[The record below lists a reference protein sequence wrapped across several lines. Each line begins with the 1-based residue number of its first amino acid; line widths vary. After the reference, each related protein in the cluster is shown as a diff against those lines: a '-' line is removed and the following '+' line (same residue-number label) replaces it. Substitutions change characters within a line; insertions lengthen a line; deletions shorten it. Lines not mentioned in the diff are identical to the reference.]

1 MYLNILQNS
10 HHCSDIGPDQ
20 GARLCKCVLRTWKKR
35 WFILRSGRMSGD
47 PDVLEYYKNDHS
59 KKPIRVID
67 LHFCEQVDAG
77 LTFKKKEFQDSF
89 VFDIKT
95 IERTF
100 YLVAETE
107 EEMNKWVRSICQI
120 CGFNQSD
127 ENADVAKNAAIGS
140 QTPRSSIVDFG
151 GSVQALVGDHSTHSS
166 SHASQPSVFTFE
178 NPIQAQ
184 PILSSSAPQDYLFL
198 HQCMSKKTENSRS
211 ASFSQHGSTKRDG
224 DTTSEKLSEANSHC
238 VNGISGQIHGFHVLP
253 KPEKQHIEQR
263 VTTAYD
269 LPRSLGYDGAAK
281 YGSPGLD
288 NDDEEVY
295 TFNTPNSTLCRR
307 LSEISTDSYDI
318 PSTPMSC
325 HNIPRTFTFDRNHN
339 PLSTSSGDSAAA
351 PPPRPPKPVPIDRK
365 PEWGSP
371 KQCTRNSKGKQA
383 SSAATIPRRNTLP
396 AVDNNRLHRASSCE
410 TYDYP
415 RHATNNEGLSVESV
429 NDGFSSYL
437 RSKCTSSRSESLE
450 SEDNYVPMNPGSL
463 SSFVTTTAESCQDVY
478 IPMSPG
484 PHHFDFPGFSSAT
497 FPTRKGSTASLCHKP
512 NFPGDLLPPPVNRNL
527 KPDRKSKQ
535 GPMESRNN
543 TFIDELPFKSPVT
556 RSWSRPV
563 AAVNPISSQ
572 NCRPLSTQSV
582 TSTDSGDSEENY
594 VPMNP
599 ISTSPM
605 NAVTGSPGA
614 RKPGSVDYL
623 SLDFQPSS
631 PGPHRKPSTSSV
643 TSDEKV
649 DYVQVD
655 KERTQAL
662 QNTMQEWTDV
672 RQSSEPLK
680 SLK

>member
-1 MYLNILQNS
+1 MSGGEVVY
-10 HHCSDIGPDQ
+10 CGW
-20 GARLCKCVLRTWKKR
+20 LRKSPPEKKLRRYTWKKR

-95 IERTF
+95 IDRTF

-127 ENADVAKNAAIGS
+127 ENTDVARNAAVGS
-140 QTPRSSIVDFG
+140 QVPRSSIANFG
-151 GSVQALVGDHSTHSS
+151 LVGEHGVQSS
-166 SHASQPSVFTFE
+166 AHASQPSVFTFE
-178 NPIQAQ
+178 NPIQLQ
-184 PILSSSAPQDYLFL
+184 SVLSSSAPQDYLFL
-198 HQCMSKKTENSRS
+198 HQCMSKKTENARS
-211 ASFSQHGSTKRDG
+211 ASFSQSMHLPGSTKRDG
-224 DTTSEKLSEANSHC
+224 ETTAQKSPRGYSHC
-238 VNGISGQIHGFHVLP
+238 VNGINGQIHGFHSLP
-253 KPEKQHIEQR
+253 KPAKQHMEQR
-263 VTTAYD
+263 DTSTYD
-269 LPRSLGYDGAAK
+269 LPRSLGSDEVVRF
-281 YGSPGLD
+281 GSPGLD
-288 NDDEEVY
+288 NDDEAVY
-295 TFNTPNSTLCRR
+295 TYNTPNSTLCRR
-307 LSEISTDSYDI
+307 LSEISTDSYDV
-318 PSTPMSC
+318 PSTPTSIY
-325 HNIPRTFTFDRNHN
+325 HIPRTFTFDKNHN
-339 PLSTSSGDSAAA
+339 TLSTGSGESASV
-351 PPPRPPKPVPIDRK
+351 PPPRPPKPAQVDWK
-365 PEWGSP
+365 PERNSP
-371 KQCTRNSKGKQA
+371 KQHPQNGKGKQTT
-383 SSAATIPRRNTLP
+383 SAATIPRRNTIP
-396 AVDNNRLHRASSCE
+396 AADSNRLHRASSCE

-415 RHATNNEGLSVESV
+415 CLTANTEGRSVESV

-437 RSKCTSSRSESLE
+437 RTKFTASQSESVE
-450 SEDNYVPMNPGSL
+450 SEDNYVPMNPSSL
-463 SSFVTTTAESCQDVY
+463 SPFVTTSLESHQDVY

-484 PHHFDFPGFSSAT
+484 PHHFDFSGFSSAT
-497 FPTRKGSTASLCHKP
+497 FPTRKGSTASFSFKP
-512 NFPGDLLPPPVNRNL
+512 NFPTDLLPPPVNRNL
-527 KPDRKSKQ
+527 KPDRKSKA
-535 GPMESRNN
+535 GPFETRNH
-543 TFIDELPFKSPVT
+543 TVIDELPFKSPIT

-594 VPMNP
+594 VAMNP

-605 NAVTGSPGA
+605 NAVTGSPIT
-614 RKPGSVDYL
+614 RKIGSVDYL

-672 RQSSEPLK
+672 RQSCEALK

>member
-1 MYLNILQNS
+1 MSGGEIV
-10 HHCSDIGPDQ
+10 CCGW
-20 GARLCKCVLRTWKKR
+20 LRKSPPEKKLRRYTWKKR

-365 PEWGSP
+365 PEWDSP
-371 KQCTRNSKGKQA
+371 KQGTRNSKGKQA
-383 SSAATIPRRNTLP
+383 LSAATIPRRNTLP

-512 NFPGDLLPPPVNRNL
+512 ILPGDLLPPPVNRNL

-535 GPMESRNN
+535 GPMESRNH

-594 VPMNP
+594 VPMQNP